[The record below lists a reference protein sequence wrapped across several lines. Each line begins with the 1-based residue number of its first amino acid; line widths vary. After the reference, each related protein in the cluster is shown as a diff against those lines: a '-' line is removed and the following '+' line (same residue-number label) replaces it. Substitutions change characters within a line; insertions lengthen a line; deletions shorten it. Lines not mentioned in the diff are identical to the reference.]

1 MAGMTAKS
9 RFPQP
14 VGFSVEYFDPVAD
27 SLRTFV
33 LTVFPD
39 QKVQMVS
46 ACVCRGQGWYLVS
59 SLHLSTHLPYSLDL
73 QQQLELQAVSSK

>member
-1 MAGMTAKS
+1 M
-9 RFPQP
+9 FPMP

-39 QKVQMVS
+39 RRVQMV
-46 ACVCRGQGWYLVS
+46 REREGG
-59 SLHLSTHLPYSLDL
+59 
-73 QQQLELQAVSSK
+73 E